1 LQRNILYFGNE
12 QSLRILYLLSEV
24 FVKTKVLQIMK
35 KSNSY
40 SEMRDQKM
48 PHYFF
53 PHQEAGPLGK
63 SFVDGRLSSVQNVRL
78 S

>member
-1 LQRNILYFGNE
+1 
-12 QSLRILYLLSEV
+12 
-24 FVKTKVLQIMK
+24 MK